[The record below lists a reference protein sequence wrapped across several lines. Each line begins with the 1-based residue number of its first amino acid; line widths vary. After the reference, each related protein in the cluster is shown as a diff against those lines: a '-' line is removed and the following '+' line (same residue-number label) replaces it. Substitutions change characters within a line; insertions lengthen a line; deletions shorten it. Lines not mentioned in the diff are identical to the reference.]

1 MFTEEFG
8 TCINGDKIDQA
19 VNDPNR
25 NKSMLSKEHLVKLKK
40 DQHNQLA
47 AQIAAKRAMS
57 TRGFE
62 Q

>member
-25 NKSMLSKEHLVKLKK
+25 NKSMLSKEHIVKLKK
-40 DQHNQLA
+40 DQHN
-47 AQIAAKRAMS
+47 
-57 TRGFE
+57 
-62 Q
+62 